1 VGRPEGLRYEYDVMR
16 LREKVAIV
24 TGGGSGFGAAICR
37 RFVEEGAKVVLV
49 DCRPGDGGAVAR
61 DLGAVFVEADVAS
74 DADSRRMVTT
84 AVERFGRLD
93 ILVNNAGAPQAPTP
107 VTDTDEHDF
116 DRLMAVNAKAIF
128 LAARHAIPMMR
139 RQGGGVILNTVSVA
153 AIRPRP
159 TLAAYNASKGA
170 ALVLSKSLAIELAL
184 HNIRV
189 NAVCPGPGDTPML
202 ATFVGGDSDAHR
214 AAFLQSIPLGRLC
227 APSDIA
233 GTMVFLSSDEASF
246 ITGAVIEVDGGRCI

>member
-1 VGRPEGLRYEYDVMR
+1 MR
-16 LREKVAIV
+16 LKDRVAIV

-37 RFVEEGAKVVLV
+37 RFVEEGAKVVVV
-49 DCRPGDGGAVAR
+49 DCRREGGDAVAR
-61 DLGAVFVEADVAS
+61 ETGAVFVQADVAS
-74 DADSRRMVTT
+74 EADTRRMIAT

-107 VTDTDEHDF
+107 ITDTDEHDF
-116 DRLMAVNAKAIF
+116 DRLMAVNAKAIA
-128 LAARHAIPMMR
+128 LAAKHAVPILR

-159 TLAAYNASKGA
+159 NLAAYNASKGA
-170 ALVLSKSLAIELAL
+170 ALVLSKSLAIELAPDR
-184 HNIRV
+184 IRV

-202 ATFVGGDSDAHR
+202 ATFVGGESDAHR

-227 APSDIA
+227 APADVAS
-233 GTMVFLSSDEASF
+233 TMVFLASDEASF

>member
-1 VGRPEGLRYEYDVMR
+1 VGRPKGLRYEYQVMR
-16 LREKVAIV
+16 LREKVAVV

-49 DCRPGDGGAVAR
+49 DCHREGGVDIAR
-61 DLGAVFVEADVAS
+61 ETGAIFVEADVAS
-74 DADSRRMVTT
+74 EADARRMIAT

-107 VTDTDEHDF
+107 VTDIDERDF
-116 DRLMAVNAKAIF
+116 DRLMAVNAKAIA
-128 LAARHAIPMMR
+128 LAAKHAVPILR

-159 TLAAYNASKGA
+159 NLAAYNASKGA
-170 ALVLSKSLAIELAL
+170 ALVLSKSLAIELAPDR
-184 HNIRV
+184 IRV

-202 ATFVGGDSDAHR
+202 ATFVGGESEAHR

-227 APSDIA
+227 APGDVAS
-233 GTMVFLSSDEASF
+233 TMVFLASDEASF

>member
-1 VGRPEGLRYEYDVMR
+1 MR
-16 LREKVAIV
+16 LRNRVAIV

-37 RFVEEGAKVVLV
+37 RFAEEGAKVVLV
-49 DCRPGDGGAVAR
+49 DCRVDRGEAVAR
-61 DLGAVFVEADVAS
+61 EIGAVFAEGDVAS
-74 DADSRRMVTT
+74 DADARRMIAT
-84 AVERFGRLD
+84 AVDRFGRVD
-93 ILVNNAGAPQAPTP
+93 IVVNNAGAPQAPTP

-128 LAARHAIPMMR
+128 LAAKHAVPLMR
-139 RQGGGVILNTVSVA
+139 KQGGGVILNTVSVA

-159 TLAAYNASKGA
+159 NLAAYNASKGA
-170 ALVLSKSLAIELAL
+170 ALILSKSLAIELAPDR
-184 HNIRV
+184 IRV

-202 ATFVGGDSDAHR
+202 ATFVGGDSETHR

-227 APSDIA
+227 APTDIA
-233 GTMVFLSSDEASF
+233 NIMVFLASDEASF

>member
-1 VGRPEGLRYEYDVMR
+1 MR
-16 LREKVAIV
+16 LKARVAIV

-37 RFVEEGAKVVLV
+37 RFVEEGAKVVVV
-49 DCRPGDGGAVAR
+49 DCRREGGDAVAR
-61 DLGAVFVEADVAS
+61 ETGAVFVEADVAS
-74 DADSRRMVTT
+74 EADTRRMIAT

-107 VTDTDEHDF
+107 ITDTDEHDF
-116 DRLMAVNAKAIF
+116 DRLMAVNAKAIA
-128 LAARHAIPMMR
+128 LAAKHAVPILR

-159 TLAAYNASKGA
+159 NLAAYNASKGA
-170 ALVLSKSLAIELAL
+170 ALVLSKSLAIELAPDR
-184 HNIRV
+184 IRV

-202 ATFVGGDSDAHR
+202 ATFVGGESDAHR

-227 APSDIA
+227 APADVAS
-233 GTMVFLSSDEASF
+233 TMVFLASDEASF